1 MISSKPW
8 SVVTAHVF
16 CAMETVPL
24 AAGWRGDRGRPQ
36 DTEKL
41 RSRPEPTE
49 PWTAVDKFMAVLVVL
64 FILGGLGVTIG
75 SIVTAAAARKLPP
88 PPSGPPPSPPA
99 GANSLYEVLFSM
111 GGVPVT
117 VGVAGST
124 VDVRLQRSETGLS
137 NQEMEL
143 KNFNSDASA
152 IATSGCALVPNS
164 LTNAVQD
171 PASVI
176 VENGFLKA
184 HTNEGGV
191 RTSLTHAIRF
201 QVQLDGAASVCEVTL
216 LGSKFRWSSGGVD
229 ISNMRKT
236 FALPM
241 SGDSDQR

>member
-1 MISSKPW
+1 M
-8 SVVTAHVF
+8 
-16 CAMETVPL
+16 
-24 AAGWRGDRGRPQ
+24 
-36 DTEKL
+36 
-41 RSRPEPTE
+41 
-49 PWTAVDKFMAVLVVL
+49 
-64 FILGGLGVTIG
+64 
-75 SIVTAAAARKLPP
+75 
-88 PPSGPPPSPPA
+88 
-99 GANSLYEVLFSM
+99 
-111 GGVPVT
+111 T
-117 VGVAGST
+117 VGVAGAT
-124 VDVRLQRSETGLS
+124 VDVWLQRSETGLS

-143 KNFNSDASA
+143 KNFNSDASD
-152 IATSGCALVPNS
+152 IDTSGCMLVPNS

-229 ISNMRKT
+229 ISNMQKT

-241 SGDSDQR
+241 SQDGDE

>member
-1 MISSKPW
+1 MISCKPCRG
-8 SVVTAHVF
+8 VIAHVF

-24 AAGWRGDRGRPQ
+24 AAGWRGDRGRSQ
-36 DTEKL
+36 DGEK
-41 RSRPEPTE
+41 PGPTE
-49 PWTAVDKFMAVLVVL
+49 PWTAVDKFMVILVVL

-75 SIVTAAAARKLPP
+75 SIVTAAAAGKPP
-88 PPSGPPPSPPA
+88 PPSGPPSMPPPMPPA
-99 GANSLYEVLFSM
+99 AANSLFEVLFSI
-111 GGVPVT
+111 GGAPVT
-117 VGVAGST
+117 VGVAGAT
-124 VDVRLQRSETGLS
+124 VDVRLQRSETGLF

-143 KNFNSDASA
+143 HNFNSDASA

-171 PASVI
+171 PASVA
-176 VENGFLKA
+176 VENGLLKA
-184 HTNEGGV
+184 YTYEGGV

-216 LGSKFRWSSGGVD
+216 LGSSFRWSSGGVD
-229 ISNMRKT
+229 VSNMRKT

>member
-1 MISSKPW
+1 
-8 SVVTAHVF
+8 
-16 CAMETVPL
+16 METVPL
-24 AAGWRGDRGRPQ
+24 AGGWRGDQGRSQ
-36 DTEKL
+36 DKERL
-41 RSRPEPTE
+41 QPRPEPAE
-49 PWTAVDKFMAVLVVL
+49 PWSAVDKFMALLVVL

-75 SIVTAAAARKLPP
+75 SIVTAAAAPKAP
-88 PPSGPPPSPPA
+88 PPSQPSPLLPPPSPPA
-99 GANSLYEVLFSM
+99 AANSLYEVLFSID
-111 GGVPVT
+111 GAPVT
-117 VGVAGST
+117 VGVAGTT

-143 KNFNSDASA
+143 KNFNSDASD
-152 IATSGCALVPNS
+152 IDTSGCMLVPNS

-184 HTNEGGV
+184 YTFEGV

-216 LGSKFRWSSGGVD
+216 LGSSFYWFSGGVQVA
-229 ISNMRKT
+229 NAAKT

-241 SGDSDQR
+241 SGDSDER

>member
-1 MISSKPW
+1 
-8 SVVTAHVF
+8 
-16 CAMETVPL
+16 METVPL
-24 AAGWRGDRGRPQ
+24 AAGWRGDGGRAQ
-36 DTEKL
+36 DGEKL
-41 RSRPEPTE
+41 PSRPEPPE
-49 PWTAVDKFMAVLVVL
+49 PWTAVDKFMAVLVLL
-64 FILGGLGVTIG
+64 FVIGGMGVGIG
-75 SIVTAAAARKLPP
+75 GIVTATSQRKSPPPP
-88 PPSGPPPSPPA
+88 PPSGPPPFLPPPSPPA
-99 GANSLYEVLFSM
+99 AANSLYEVLFSID
-111 GGVPVT
+111 GAPVT
-117 VGVAGST
+117 VGVAGAT

-143 KNFNSDASA
+143 KNFNSDASD
-152 IATSGCALVPNS
+152 IDTSGCMLVPNS

-229 ISNMRKT
+229 VSNMQKT

-241 SGDSDQR
+241 SQDGDE